1 MSDSIL
7 AKDTD
12 IPFPHFAILKASAG
26 SGKTHALTKRFVQF
40 ILSDRIPCNHL
51 RNILAITF
59 SNNAAKQMRE
69 RTLAWLK
76 DVYFKDREK
85 LGEMAQ
91 ILSLKEEELS
101 KRAETR
107 IDDIFSHYTDFQ
119 VKTIDS
125 FMTSLFRA
133 SAIDLG
139 HSPEFEV
146 VLAPE
151 AVMTFAFNR
160 FLRKVKQGS
169 EEANLLEELLD
180 LILEGKGAEDRYPW
194 NPSTELLDE
203 MMELSQKLA
212 GTLKEVELPKKAED
226 VTLVKADI
234 AKRAKALDK
243 FIEKSEFKGASR
255 AHFPVSS
262 MPSIET
268 HT

>member
-1 MSDSIL
+1 MSDPIL

-12 IPFPHFAILKASAG
+12 IRFPHFAILKASAG

-40 ILSDRIPCNHL
+40 ILSDRIPWNHL

-76 DVYFKDREK
+76 DVYFKDPEK
-85 LGEMAQ
+85 LDEMAQ

-101 KRAETR
+101 KRAEIR
-107 IDDIFSHYTDFQ
+107 IDDIFSNYTDFQ

-146 VLAPE
+146 ILAPE
-151 AVMTFAFNR
+151 TLLTLAFNR
-160 FLRKVKQGS
+160 FLRRVKQG
-169 EEANLLEELLD
+169 
-180 LILEGKGAEDRYPW
+180 
-194 NPSTELLDE
+194 
-203 MMELSQKLA
+203 
-212 GTLKEVELPKKAED
+212 
-226 VTLVKADI
+226 
-234 AKRAKALDK
+234 
-243 FIEKSEFKGASR
+243 
-255 AHFPVSS
+255 
-262 MPSIET
+262 
-268 HT
+268 